1 MTTRGLSTYFGD
13 GFPNEHYFLLLRY
26 GAITTQL
33 YMGDSAQGSEDGYSA
48 AFAEPLEA
56 LARTD
61 RLRVQ
66 VAVHAY
72 TGWWA
77 PFVILA
83 KPNGSHCPYPPHE
96 GPGSDEH
103 RKWLRRIESK
113 LGGTLEEARLRRGVE
128 LPAKTRWFGR

>member
-13 GFPNEHYFLLLRY
+13 GFPYEHYFLLLRY

-61 RLRVQ
+61 RQRVQ
-66 VAVHAY
+66 VAVQTY

-83 KPNGSHCPYPPHE
+83 AATFPTHPTRALEATSTASGCDESNRSWDGRLKRLALGAAWSSQPRHA
-96 GPGSDEH
+96 GSD
-103 RKWLRRIESK
+103 
-113 LGGTLEEARLRRGVE
+113 AR
-128 LPAKTRWFGR
+128 